1 MGSLP
6 ARAATAGEPGG
17 EERPGGVRLTTDGV
31 SGRGRR
37 WHDLWDNCAEH
48 RMGDSRPTDVERNI
62 AQCRVILS
70 VAAFVAVYIDPT
82 RPTLMRWMP
91 LTGGPFTLD
100 PHALA
105 TMLSHLAYSIAIYL
119 VASRQ
124 TGAPRQLA
132 IVSTWADVLFG
143 ALIALM
149 TEGANSPYYVFFAFA
164 VLAAGFRA
172 GMRLTLMVTAASV
185 ALYVSLLLVSRPE
198 GLSFYIMR
206 PAYLAITGYMIGYLG
221 EQRLI
226 LQARLQEFE
235 AITAREQ
242 IARSLHDEY
251 VQALAAVNV
260 R

>member
-1 MGSLP
+1 SAEETRASRPTALP
-6 ARAATAGEPGG
+6 GKTPAGTIFGTMARSIDMA
-17 EERPGGVRLTTDGV
+17 
-31 SGRGRR
+31 
-37 WHDLWDNCAEH
+37 
-48 RMGDSRPTDVERNI
+48 DSRLTDVERNI

-143 ALIALM
+143 AVIALM

-172 GMRLTLMVTAASV
+172 GMRLTLMVT
-185 ALYVSLLLVSRPE
+185 
-198 GLSFYIMR
+198 
-206 PAYLAITGYMIGYLG
+206 
-221 EQRLI
+221 
-226 LQARLQEFE
+226 
-235 AITAREQ
+235 
-242 IARSLHDEY
+242 
-251 VQALAAVNV
+251 
-260 R
+260 